1 MNSLLVNEQ
10 PVVLEIIVNSLIVN
24 EVNEQPYS
32 EWSEWTAL

>member
-1 MNSLLVNEQ
+1 MKWMNSLLVNEQ

-32 EWSEWTAL
+32 E